1 MPTYGYRCSDCKNE
15 FETFQ
20 KMSDAALTTCEK
32 CGGTLKKILY
42 PVGISFKGEG
52 FYVNDSAKSVPSG
65 KKAAEKSEGAE
76 TPADSPSSVTP
87 SGDSGGEAKPEKS
100 ATSETPAATTPAAS

>member
-1 MPTYGYRCSDCKNE
+1 MPTYGYRCSECKNE

-20 KMSDAALTTCEK
+20 KMSDAPLTLCEK

-52 FYVNDSAKSVPSG
+52 FYVNDSAKSAPSG
-65 KKAAEKSEGAE
+65 KKPTEEAAGAE
-76 TPADSPSSVTP
+76 SAPAATP
-87 SGDSGGEAKPEKS
+87 SGDTSSGAKPEKS
-100 ATSETPAATTPAAS
+100 ETPAAPAAPSTSTTP